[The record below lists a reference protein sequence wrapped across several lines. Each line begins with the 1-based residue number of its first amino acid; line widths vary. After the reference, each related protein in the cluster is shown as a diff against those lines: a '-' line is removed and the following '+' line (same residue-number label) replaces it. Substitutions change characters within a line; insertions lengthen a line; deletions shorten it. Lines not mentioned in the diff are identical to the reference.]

1 MGNIDSQSPL
11 AVIGDTNKRK
21 HRKELHKG
29 KGALRGD
36 EQKPLDVPIFYAHP
50 KALDR
55 PHKAAR

>member
-29 KGALRGD
+29 RALRAD
-36 EQKPLDVPIFYAHP
+36 EQKPLDAPIISTADKVLEAP
-50 KALDR
+50 IR
-55 PHKAAR
+55 STP